1 MSNGV
6 AGELG
11 NPTTYTVV
19 RESLIEEMT
28 SKPRLKNKE
37 GGVGSL
43 GGGSSR
49 STGPE
54 VGKHSAHA
62 RTMTFSPLLEHLG
75 RCECS

>member
-19 RESLIEEMT
+19 RESLIKEMT

-62 RTMTFSPLLEHLG
+62 RNYDILSSARAFRTL
-75 RCECS
+75 